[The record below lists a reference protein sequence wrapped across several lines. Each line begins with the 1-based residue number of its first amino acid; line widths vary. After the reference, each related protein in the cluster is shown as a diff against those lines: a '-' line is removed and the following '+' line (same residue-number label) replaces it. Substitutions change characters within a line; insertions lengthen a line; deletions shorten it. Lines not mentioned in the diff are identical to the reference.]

1 MSTYIS
7 SSANRFYTALESAYG
22 SVGSITAANRIPA
35 VKLGI
40 HPVHLGILIDVNM
53 AVGLCHP
60 PVGLNLDVASGISR
74 VGITQLT
81 KAVIPW
87 LVTMLIF
94 LVIVTYWPW
103 LTLVL
108 PRAMGM
114 MH

>member
-1 MSTYIS
+1 VLLLIAGNFMDPS
-7 SSANRFYTALESAYG
+7 SVILIMAPILYP
-22 SVGSITAANRIPA
+22 AA
-35 VKLGI
+35 VVLGI
-40 HPVHLGILIDVNM
+40 NPVHLGILIDVNM
-53 AVGLCHP
+53 EVGLCHP
-60 PVGLNLDVASGISR
+60 PVGLNLYVASGISK

-114 MH
+114 MR